1 MTSLDFLWVNLRCSI
16 YRSDQFLFSSH
27 EELEGSH
34 LPLRPPPGLSHS
46 FRSQLTTNDNMT
58 DWLRLL
64 LEADDARGEAKGQVL
79 ALQHRSLEMQEL
91 QDNQVNKLPCSL
103 WARSLTS
110 PCLDCLHRFHHTAV
124 FLLDFVSDDQ
134 QVPVFSDQLLW
145 NPY

>member
-79 ALQHRSLEMQEL
+79 ALQHRSLEMQ
-91 QDNQVNKLPCSL
+91 
-103 WARSLTS
+103 
-110 PCLDCLHRFHHTAV
+110 
-124 FLLDFVSDDQ
+124 
-134 QVPVFSDQLLW
+134 
-145 NPY
+145 